1 VQYGTWTGR
10 NVGVMRIGKTKK
22 AWTVKECGVYGDT
35 HSLADVWDKTEP
47 ATFSLSTDFG
57 SRHWVSVDPE
67 LLDRIHGIASKRG
80 LRTES
85 LVNLLLERQLQDV
98 TA

>member
-1 VQYGTWTGR
+1 
-10 NVGVMRIGKTKK
+10 MRTNKSKK
-22 AWTVKECGVYGDT
+22 PWTVKECGAYWDA

-47 ATFSLSTDFG
+47 AAFTLSTDFG
-57 SRHWVSVDPE
+57 SRHLVSVDPE
-67 LLDRIHGIASKRG
+67 LLDRIHGMASKRG

-85 LVNLLLERQLQDV
+85 LVNLLLARQLQDV